1 MIKQELL
8 DAVVARIESGEI
20 NEQNVAALRSE
31 FPGTHFTWCM
41 DDDIGMEKPVVERPA
56 FNLYLVDGQVHCL
69 KLTTD
74 MNAASGIVI
83 AEVIE
88 A

>member
-1 MIKQELL
+1 MIKQEVL
-8 DAVVARIESGEI
+8 DAVIARLESGEI
-20 NEQNVAALRSE
+20 NEQNVATLRAE

-41 DDDIGMEKPVVERPA
+41 EDDIGLEEPVVERSA
-56 FNLYLVDGQVHCL
+56 FNLYLVDGQAHCL
-69 KLTTD
+69 KLTSD

-88 A
+88 E